1 NATDLFVI
9 CDELGQPVYIS
20 PSVRGIVGIDAQDL
34 LGSPQN
40 QLHHPDDLPRV
51 VAAFAEA
58 MEAGRADVDFR
69 VRHRDGSWHW
79 LELTVTNLLHDPDV
93 EGLVL
98 TGRDITR
105 RKRAEE
111 ALRISEER
119 WRGLLQNSS
128 DVITVL
134 GNDGKVLYTSPSVTR
149 LLGYEP
155 EELLTMQVFE
165 IVHPDDLERAGT
177 ILLELR
183 ELADVSDRIEMRVR
197 HADGTYRWLE
207 AVAKHMLD

>member
-1 NATDLFVI
+1 
-9 CDELGQPVYIS
+9 GQPVYIS

-98 TGRDITR
+98 TGRDVTE
-105 RKRAEE
+105 RKLAEE
-111 ALRISEER
+111 AVRVSEER
-119 WRGLLQNSS
+119 WRALLLNST

-134 GNDGKVLYTSPSVTR
+134 GKDGKVLYTSPSTER
-149 LLGYEP
+149 LLGYRPGDITDME
-155 EELLTMQVFE
+155 VFE
-165 IVHPDDLERAGT
+165 LVHPDDLERAET
-177 ILLELR
+177 ILLELL
-183 ELADVSDRIEMRVR
+183 EQEEAGDHIEMRVR
-197 HADGTYRWLE
+197 P
-207 AVAKHMLD
+207 